1 MGVFVTTVRAEADQ
15 EQVGDLS
22 QGSAGNLS
30 RRLGGAPL

>member
-15 EQVGDLS
+15 EQVDLS